1 MHGTNHHGA
10 RVLYVRGLWA
20 AQVKRRPLQ
29 ICQAIENTGSVLNI
43 EFLSADLLESCE
55 ETAELIVSRNVTEFA
70 KVIENDSKV
79 Y

>member
-1 MHGTNHHGA
+1 M
-10 RVLYVRGLWA
+10 
-20 AQVKRRPLQ
+20 
-29 ICQAIENTGSVLNI
+29 LNI